1 MTMEMPVNDI
11 VRLLE
16 DAKLQIQ
23 SNLESEGINASG
35 RTSRSFEV
43 VRYDGG
49 VMLIMGGTGERTAPL
64 RTIEFGRQAGNVPG
78 GFRTTKA
85 GVTDVSNTFKAI
97 LVQWAKDKG
106 IVGFGLGAAT
116 LLGRRIAREGTLR
129 HRQPVDVYSSVVAE
143 VAEKVGADAVK
154 SITRFIHKELGN
166 R

>member
-1 MTMEMPVNDI
+1 MKIPTNDI

-23 SNLESEGINASG
+23 NNMKSEGINASG

-49 VMLIMGGTGERTAPL
+49 VMLVMGGMGERTAPL
-64 RTIEFGRQAGNVPG
+64 QTLEVGRPAGNVPG
-78 GFRTTKA
+78 GFRTTKD

-97 LVQWAKDKG
+97 LMQWAKDKG
-106 IVGFGLGAAT
+106 IVGFGWGAAT
-116 LLGRRIAREGTLR
+116 LLGRRIARKGTIR
-129 HRQPVDVYSSVVAE
+129 NSQPVDVYSSVVAE

-154 SITRFIHKELGN
+154 SITRFIHKELQK